1 MIFKEIVGVV
11 GKGES
16 RVVLR
21 LVIIGPQV
29 AKGRA
34 LKLTRERE
42 SERER
47 ERVREK
53 IENNNIVYEMKR
65 LKDST
70 ILSCILYQQTK
81 ITVGTNLFLGWSK
94 PSTLI

>member
-34 LKLTRERE
+34 LKLTEERERKR
-42 SERER
+42 ERER
-47 ERVREK
+47 ERERE
-53 IENNNIVYEMKR
+53 
-65 LKDST
+65 
-70 ILSCILYQQTK
+70 
-81 ITVGTNLFLGWSK
+81 
-94 PSTLI
+94 